1 MGIIRKVL
9 IANRGEVACRIMR
22 ACRSMGIATV
32 GVFST
37 VDAQARHVREADEA
51 IYIGDNP
58 ATASYLNIPALIQA
72 ARLSGADAVH
82 PGYGF
87 LAENADFA
95 TACLEAGLIFI
106 GPTPEAIRRMGS
118 KREAK
123 ILMQAADVPT
133 VPGYQGEDQS
143 DATLMAAAQKIGY
156 PLMVKAAA
164 GGGGKGMRV
173 VAEAEALPDAL
184 AAARRESLGAFGDDT
199 LILERVIAPARHVE
213 FQIFGDQHGQIIH
226 LGERECSIQRRH
238 QKIIEETPSTALTPE
253 LRARMGAAAVTVGRQ
268 IDYVNAGTVE
278 FILDEAGNFYFLEV
292 NTRLQVEHP
301 VTEYV
306 TGLDLVRWQIE
317 VAEGR
322 PLPLRQEE
330 VRFRGHAIEC
340 RVYAEDPANHFLP
353 ATGDILLWR
362 EPTGDGVRVDAGI
375 LSGGTVSVYYDPM
388 LAKIITYGAD
398 RAEALRRMDRALSQT
413 TLMGLRNNIAFLRR
427 VLLHPEHVAGRL
439 STNFIEQHL
448 ASQPEEAAIP
458 APAILAA
465 ALARQLADHSPGY
478 WRNNPNAPITT
489 RFRTEAGQECLISL
503 SPGKGADLPSFP
515 TLTAPPGFPTF
526 QCLLEQR
533 GDKTA
538 HTVSALEHHAPDLR
552 FSIDGHTLKAIV
564 VEAPKHRYWV
574 QVDGMTCMLTW
585 LSPLP
590 EPDERRESQGSLRA
604 PMPGT
609 VRAVLAVPGQKVRK
623 GETLMILEAMKME
636 HSIRAPY
643 DGVVIAIAHQPGA
656 MALADTVLLEIAPA
670 EESASGAPVDE

>member
-1 MGIIRKVL
+1 MLLGASIMSIRIIRKVL
-9 IANRGEVACRIMR
+9 IANRGEIACRIMR
-22 ACRSMGIATV
+22 TCRSMGIATV
-32 GVFST
+32 AVFST

-51 IYIGDNP
+51 IHIGDNP
-58 ATASYLNIPALIQA
+58 ATASYLNIPALIEA
-72 ARLSGADAVH
+72 ARHSGADAIH

-95 TACLEAGLIFI
+95 SACLEAGLIFI
-106 GPTPEAIRRMGS
+106 GPTPEAIQRMGS
-118 KREAK
+118 KREARL
-123 ILMQAADVPT
+123 LMQAAGVPT

-143 DATLMAAAQKIGY
+143 DDTLIEAAHKIGY

-173 VAEAEALPDAL
+173 VSEPSALPEAL
-184 AAARRESLGAFGDDT
+184 AAARREALSAFGDGT

-253 LRARMGAAAVTVGRQ
+253 LRQRMGAAAVTVGRQ

-301 VTEYV
+301 VTECV

-322 PLPLRQEE
+322 PLPLHQEE
-330 VRFRGHAIEC
+330 VHFSGHAIEC

-353 ATGDILLWR
+353 ATGDILLWH
-362 EPTGDGVRVDAGI
+362 EPAGEGVRVDAGI
-375 LSGGTVSVYYDPM
+375 LSGGAASIYYDPM

-427 VLLHPEHVAGRL
+427 ILFHPEHAAGRL

-448 ASQPEEAAIP
+448 SVPPAETIAP
-458 APAILAA
+458 APAMLAA
-465 ALARQLADHSPGY
+465 ALVRELKSRAPGY
-478 WRNNPNAPITT
+478 WRNNPNAPIRS
-489 RFRTEAGQECLISL
+489 RFRTENNQEGIVALAPS
-503 SPGKGADLPSFP
+503 KGADFSS
-515 TLTAPPGFPTF
+515 APGFH
-526 QCLLEQR
+526 CALEQ
-533 GDKTA
+533 GG
-538 HTVSALEHHAPDLR
+538 HTITSSVRVMEYNAPDLR
-552 FSIDGHTLKAIV
+552 FALDGHVRRAIV
-564 VEAPKHRYWV
+564 VEAPHHRYWV
-574 QVDGMTCMLTW
+574 QVDGVTCMLTW

-590 EPDERRESQGSLRA
+590 EPDERREGLGSLRA
-604 PMPGT
+604 PMPGN
-609 VRAVLAVPGQKVRK
+609 VRAVLAVLGQKVRK
-623 GETLMILEAMKME
+623 GETLMLLEAMKME
-636 HSIRAPY
+636 HSIKAPY
-643 DGVVIAIAHQPGA
+643 DGIVIAIAHQVGA
-656 MALADTVLLEIAPA
+656 MVQADAVLLEIAPA
-670 EESASGAPVDE
+670 DETTF

>member
-1 MGIIRKVL
+1 MNVRVIRKIL
-9 IANRGEVACRIMR
+9 IANRGEIACRIMR
-22 ACRSMGIATV
+22 TCRSMGIATV
-32 GVFST
+32 AVFST

-51 IYIGDNP
+51 IHIGDN
-58 ATASYLNIPALIQA
+58 AAAASYLNIPALIEA
-72 ARLSGADAVH
+72 ARRSGADAIH

-95 TACLEAGLIFI
+95 AACLEARLIFI
-106 GPTPEAIRRMGS
+106 GPTPDAIRRMGS

-123 ILMQAADVPT
+123 LLMQAADVPT

-143 DATLMAAAQKIGY
+143 DETLIAAGQQIGF

-173 VAEAEALPDAL
+173 VAGPGALPDAL
-184 AAARRESLGAFGDDT
+184 AAARRESLSAFGDDT

-253 LRARMGAAAVTVGRQ
+253 LRERMGAAAVTVGRQ

-322 PLPLRQEE
+322 PLPLKQEE

-340 RVYAEDPANHFLP
+340 RVYAEDPANGFLP
-353 ATGDILLWR
+353 ATGDILLWS
-362 EPTGDGVRVDAGI
+362 EPAGDGVRVDAGI
-375 LSGGTVSVYYDPM
+375 SSRDAVSIYYDPM

-413 TLMGLRNNIAFLRR
+413 VLMGLRNNIAFLRGI
-427 VLLHPEHVAGRL
+427 LLHPAHVAGHL
-439 STNFIEQHL
+439 STDFIEQHFSGQSADVAL
-448 ASQPEEAAIP
+448 PPP
-458 APAILAA
+458 ALVAA
-465 ALARQLADHSPGY
+465 ALARELARRTSGY
-478 WRNNPNAPITT
+478 WRNNPNAPIPS
-489 RFRTEAGQECLISL
+489 RFRAEGSQECSAWLM
-503 SPGKGADLPSFP
+503 PAND
-515 TLTAPPGFPTF
+515 ATF
-526 QCLLEQR
+526 QCTLEQA
-533 GDKTA
+533 GNKTA
-538 HTVSALEHHAPDLR
+538 YTVKVLEYQAPDLR
-552 FSIDGHTLKAIV
+552 FALDGHVLRAVV
-564 VEAPKHRYWV
+564 VEAPHHRYWV
-574 QVDGMTCMLTW
+574 QVDGNTCTLTW
-585 LSPLP
+585 ISPLP
-590 EPDERRESQGSLRA
+590 EPDERREGQGSLRA
-604 PMPGT
+604 PMPGN
-609 VRAVLAVPGQKVRK
+609 VRAVLAVPGQQVRK
-623 GETLMILEAMKME
+623 GETLMLLEAMKME

-643 DGVVIAIAHQPGA
+643 DGVVTVIAHQPGA
-656 MALADTVLLEIAPA
+656 MVQADAILLEIAPA
-670 EESASGAPVDE
+670 DEPAP

>member
-1 MGIIRKVL
+1 MSVRVIRKVL
-9 IANRGEVACRIMR
+9 VANRGEIACRIMR
-22 ACRSMGIATV
+22 TCRSMGIATV
-32 GVFST
+32 AVFSA
-37 VDAQARHVREADEA
+37 VDAHARHVREADEA
-51 IYIGDNP
+51 IHIGDNP
-58 ATASYLNIPALIQA
+58 ATASYLNIPALIEA
-72 ARLSGADAVH
+72 ARRSGADAIH

-95 TACLEAGLIFI
+95 AACLEAGLIFI

-123 ILMQAADVPT
+123 LLMQAAGVPV

-143 DATLMAAAQKIGY
+143 DKTLIAAAHKIGY

-173 VAEAEALPDAL
+173 VTEADALPEAL
-184 AAARRESLGAFGDDT
+184 AAARREALSAFGDDT

-253 LRARMGAAAVTVGRQ
+253 LRQRMGEAAVTVGRQ

-301 VTEYV
+301 VTEFV

-322 PLPLRQEE
+322 PLPLSQDEI
-330 VRFRGHAIEC
+330 RFSGHAIEC
-340 RVYAEDPANHFLP
+340 RVYAEDPANNFLP

-362 EPTGDGVRVDAGI
+362 EPTGEDVRVDAGI
-375 LSGGTVSVYYDPM
+375 LSGGAVSIYYDPM
-388 LAKIITYGAD
+388 LAKIITAGAD
-398 RAEALRRMDRALSQT
+398 RNEALRRMDRALSQT

-427 VLLHPEHVAGRL
+427 VLLHPEHAAGRL
-439 STNFIEQHL
+439 STSFIEQHL
-448 ASQPEEAAIP
+448 SSQPAEASAP

-465 ALARQLADHSPGY
+465 ALARELASHGSGY
-478 WRNNPNAPITT
+478 WRNNPNAPITM
-489 RFRTEAGQECLISL
+489 RFRTEESQEWLVSL
-503 SPGKGADLPSFP
+503 TPGRDGNFSSFP
-515 TLTAPPGFPTF
+515 TFPAPPGFSTF
-526 QCLLEQR
+526 QCILEQA
-533 GDKTA
+533 GNKTA
-538 HTVSALEHHAPDLR
+538 HMVSALEHAAPDLR
-552 FSIDGHTLKAIV
+552 FSIDGRVLRAVV
-564 VEAPKHRYWV
+564 VEAPHHHYWV
-574 QVDGMTCMLTW
+574 QVDGDTCMLTW

-590 EPDERRESQGSLRA
+590 EPEERREGQGSLRA
-604 PMPGT
+604 PMPGN
-609 VRAVLAVPGQKVRK
+609 VRAVLAVPGQKVRR
-623 GETLMILEAMKME
+623 GETLMLLEAMKME

-643 DGVVIAIAHQPGA
+643 DGIVTTIAHQPGA
-656 MALADTVLLEIAPA
+656 MVQADAVLLEIAPA
-670 EESASGAPVDE
+670 EETA

>member
-143 DATLMAAAQKIGY
+143 DATLIAAAQKIGY

-173 VAEAEALPDAL
+173 VTEAEALPDAL

-253 LRARMGAAAVTVGRQ
+253 LRARMAAAALTVGRTLS
-268 IDYVNAGTVE
+268 YTNAGTVE
-278 FILDEAGNFYFLEV
+278 FILDPTGDFYFLEV

-301 VTEYV
+301 VTELV
-306 TGLDLVRWQIE
+306 TALDLVRWQILL
-317 VAEGR
+317 AEGHS
-322 PLPLRQEE
+322 LPLSQDDIT
-330 VRFRGHAIEC
+330 FTGHAIEA
-340 RVYAEDPANHFLP
+340 RVYAEDPANGFLP
-353 ATGDILLWR
+353 ATGHITVWR
-362 EPTGDGVRVDAGI
+362 EPSGEGVRVDAGI
-375 LSGGTVSVYYDPM
+375 ATGTIVSPYYDPM
-388 LAKIITYGAD
+388 LAKISAHGVD
-398 RAEALRRMDRALSQT
+398 REEALRRLERALAHT
-413 TLMGLRNNIAFLRR
+413 TLFGVRNNLAFLRR
-427 VLLHPEHVAGRL
+427 VLLHPAHVAGQL
-439 STNFIEQHL
+439 STAFLDHHAGQL
-448 ASQPEEAAIP
+448 L
-458 APAILAA
+458 APATSPVQGISGIETAALVA
-465 ALARQLADHSPGY
+465 ALARQRTGSPLRY
-478 WRNNPNAPITT
+478 WRNNFNRPVIERFSDGESEDTALIEVRLTPISPNRYAAILIHGAH
-489 RFRTEAGQECLISL
+489 EA
-503 SPGKGADLPSFP
+503 A
-515 TLTAPPGFPTF
+515 
-526 QCLLEQR
+526 
-533 GDKTA
+533 
-538 HTVSALEHHAPDLR
+538 VALDLR
-552 FSIDGHTLKAIV
+552 EQAGIDITVALDGHLLRATTLATGGGGWDVKV
-564 VEAPKHRYWV
+564 GDDSYR
-574 QVDGMTCMLTW
+574 LTW
-585 LSPLP
+585 RSPLP
-590 EPDERRESQGSLRA
+590 EPELPAGSAGSLAA
-604 PMPGT
+604 PMPGQ
-609 VRAVLAVPGQKVRK
+609 VLAVLVAQGQAVSA
-623 GETLMILEAMKME
+623 GDPLLILEAMKME
-636 HSIRAPY
+636 HTIRAPS
-643 DGVVIAIAHQPGA
+643 DGLVAALHFGSGDQVPAGA
-656 MALADTVLLEIAPA
+656 TLVTIQQQVAT
-670 EESASGAPVDE
+670 ES

>member
-1 MGIIRKVL
+1 MTIIRKIL
-9 IANRGEVACRIMR
+9 IANRGEIACRIMR
-22 ACRSMGIATV
+22 TCHSMGIAAV
-32 GVFST
+32 AVFST
-37 VDAQARHVREADEA
+37 VDTQARHVREADEA
-51 IYIGDNP
+51 IHIGDNP
-58 ATASYLNIPALIQA
+58 ATASYLNIPALIEA
-72 ARLSGADAVH
+72 ARRSGADAIH

-95 TACLEAGLIFI
+95 AACLEAGLIFI

-123 ILMQAADVPT
+123 LLMQAADVPT

-143 DATLMAAAQKIGY
+143 DETLIAAGHKIGF

-173 VAEAEALPDAL
+173 VTGPDALPEAL
-184 AAARRESLGAFGDDT
+184 AAARREALSAFGDNT

-238 QKIIEETPSTALTPE
+238 QKIIEETPSTALTRE
-253 LRARMGAAAVTVGRQ
+253 LRERMGAAAVTVGRQ
-268 IDYVNAGTVE
+268 IGYVNAGTVE

-322 PLPLRQEE
+322 PLPLKQEE

-340 RVYAEDPANHFLP
+340 RVYAEDPANSFLP
-353 ATGDILLWR
+353 TTGDILLWR

-375 LSGGTVSVYYDPM
+375 LSGGSVSIYYDPM

-413 TLMGLRNNIAFLRR
+413 VLMGLRNNIAFLRGI
-427 VLLHPEHVAGRL
+427 LLHPEHVAGHL
-439 STNFIEQHL
+439 STNFIEQHFSGQSAEIDL
-448 ASQPEEAAIP
+448 P
-458 APAILAA
+458 APAIVAA
-465 ALARQLADHSPGY
+465 ALAREMAGHTSGY
-478 WRNNPNAPITT
+478 WRNNPNMPIRS
-489 RFRTEAGQECLISL
+489 RFHVEGNKEVEVRLT
-503 SPGKGADLPSFP
+503 PGKDGTFRCAIHQAEGEAAYDL
-515 TLTAPPGFPTF
+515 
-526 QCLLEQR
+526 
-533 GDKTA
+533 
-538 HTVSALEHHAPDLR
+538 ALMEYQAPDLR
-552 FSIDGHTLKAIV
+552 FALDGHVFRAIV
-564 VEAPKHRYWV
+564 VEAPHHRYWV
-574 QVDGMTCMLTW
+574 QVDGITCMLTW

-590 EPDERRESQGSLRA
+590 EPDERREGQGSLRA
-604 PMPGT
+604 PMPGN

-623 GETLMILEAMKME
+623 GETLMLLEAMKME

-643 DGVVIAIAHQPGA
+643 DGVVTVIAHQQGA
-656 MALADTVLLEIAPA
+656 MVQADAVLLEIAPA
-670 EESASGAPVDE
+670 DEPTP